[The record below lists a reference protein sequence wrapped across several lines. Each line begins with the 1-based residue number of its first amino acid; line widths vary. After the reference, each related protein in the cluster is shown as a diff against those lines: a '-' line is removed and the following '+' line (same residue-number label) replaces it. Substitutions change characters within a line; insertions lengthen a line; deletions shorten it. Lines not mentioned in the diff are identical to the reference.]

1 VKILE
6 KCPRCGYKLPKGK
19 KDVIRIW
26 ASSGIEE
33 QWEEVAK
40 NYETKEIA
48 FYEVLRKAR
57 LYDKLQLERSRIAV
71 EPPTKP

>member
-1 VKILE
+1 ME
-6 KCPRCGYKLPKGK
+6 RCPRCGYKLPKGK
-19 KDVIRIW
+19 KVVIRIW
-26 ASSGIEE
+26 AASSIEE
-33 QWEEVAK
+33 QWAEIAK

-48 FYEVLRKAR
+48 FYEVLRKAE